1 MQNAGFLSADV
12 GGHLDAKVYLRV
24 KMSIW
29 FREPN
34 MIVVF
39 IVAVDKMG
47 SSFRKKKNLLE
58 LLVYLEKKFIFPH
71 SSGG

>member
-12 GGHLDAKVYLRV
+12 GGHLDAKVCLRV

-34 MIVVF
+34 TIVVF

-47 SSFRKKKNLLE
+47 SSFRKKKKNLLE
-58 LLVYLEKKFIFPH
+58 LLVYLEKKVHFASQF
-71 SSGG
+71 

>member
-1 MQNAGFLSADV
+1 MQNAAILSADV

-34 MIVVF
+34 TIVVF

-47 SSFRKKKNLLE
+47 SSFRKKK
-58 LLVYLEKKFIFPH
+58 KRI
-71 SSGG
+71 S